1 MMKILGFL
9 GLFALVAALLVFTA
23 GQMGMLSGKPPDDLG
38 VRGGRLKPPAQT
50 PNSVSSQAAL
60 YPDHPQR
67 FNADVPP
74 IAYTGDA
81 QQAMARLTALLEK
94 TPGCVLVTR
103 EPGYLYTQWTTRL
116 LKFTDDVEFLLDP
129 VNSVIHVR
137 SASRLGSKDFG
148 VNRSRVEDLRAR
160 FVPSTAATAEKQI
173 K

>member
-1 MMKILGFL
+1 MKILGFL

-23 GQMGMLSGKPPDDLG
+23 GQMGMFSGKPPDDLG
-38 VRGGRLKPPAQT
+38 ARGGRLKPPAQT
-50 PNSVSSQAAL
+50 PNSVSSQASL

-67 FNADVPP
+67 FNAGVPP

-81 QQAMARLTALLEK
+81 QQAMARLTVLLEK

-103 EPGYLYTQWTTRL
+103 EPGYLYTQWTTRR

-129 VNSVIHVR
+129 VASVIHVR
-137 SASRLGSKDFG
+137 SASRLGSNDLG
-148 VNRSRVEDLRAR
+148 VNRLRVEALRAR
-160 FVPSTAATAEKQI
+160 FALSMVPTAAKQN